1 MTSRSSATELA
12 SVTWWICPGGDSH
25 RAAYDSVRAEE
36 SQSASAAES
45 MSRAG
50 EGQGRV
56 DYGEPIF
63 SEAFPAALRLRRH
76 GVRLSS
82 FISRVVDGGDLA
94 AAAAEEPGHHPGKLQ
109 GIGGAASYLHGLA
122 SRRCRP

>member
-12 SVTWWICPGGDSH
+12 SVTWWICPGRDSH
-25 RAAYDSVRAEE
+25 RAAYDSVRAKEC
-36 SQSASAAES
+36 QSASAAES

-63 SEAFPAALRLRRH
+63 SEAFPAALRLFGAGPLELVHFPGSGRR
-76 GVRLSS
+76 R
-82 FISRVVDGGDLA
+82 LA
-94 AAAAEEPGHHPGKLQ
+94 AAAVEVA
-109 GIGGAASYLHGLA
+109 
-122 SRRCRP
+122 